1 MKNYLKYTIR
11 EVDGKLRL
19 FDGEGNIVDT
29 GIRGLWPDTITYVTV
44 WGVFQYKKPNGFNE
58 LIFDGTLLWDTAP
71 TAEVFQENNR
81 IGWKTPSGDLL
92 LPPIFDQIEICDG
105 YIFAHFDKR
114 DLFVRKTGGIT
125 EGPEGS
131 EDGEFYENGK
141 KGIRNPDGTI
151 LFPAIYDEIYSWG
164 DDCDVYYTRIGD
176 EFHYYNSKHEEILTT
191 YRKFDGVDD
200 KCEPYY
206 ISEEQNRDTLVTM
219 QIVDD
224 LSDSQSCVCFDE
236 NVRLDRILKSEV
248 DDIVR
253 NNCEVWDKGLE
264 QLDYF
269 HNVYTYI
276 YSAYY
281 AQSKSSTPIE
291 DCVKQ
296 FEKMECF
303 ESSWGFIIKIWTNRN
318 TKISIAEM
326 NKLVYYYQDIE
337 FGLCQPMDCV
347 TIGYDDSLEDG
358 MVKMFQVIFATDRMP
373 NELDDIDDDSLSGT
387 IDNYKEKKQL
397 LLDTLEEYREK
408 KNWTDEVYQ
417 SYYNEFFLHNEIGG
431 DYSGFVFEEE
441 KELLDY
447 LVYYEEEY
455 SAEKTAFYVCQELFH
470 TAWFDDINE
479 VDIRNAYKKIKW
491 AILPDQH
498 SNFLAVCDG
507 KSSLDYIRASIDKI
521 MKFCEKDKDSKIAV
535 LKEIEQL
542 LLDEGFLT
550 AAEIRSININP
561 LNMYYLKNDANKP
574 IAEHIDRC
582 RVLYEVLLMQ
592 DCEDDPIEVGKRTNL
607 DGVKNS
613 ISTAFM
619 GDKKEYDYVQP
630 DAPFPGFVYNLSG
643 KVESIIIQ
651 HQETID
657 GKCVETSRKA
667 VNRVDGWSEGETY
680 ADYYIVTLTDV
691 TVIEDGYSYTT
702 PYEDAKRRREIVEM
716 LRGKNNAE

>member
-1 MKNYLKYTIR
+1 MKNFLNYTVR
-11 EVDGKLRL
+11 EVDGKQRL
-19 FDGEGNIVDT
+19 FDENGNVKDT
-29 GIRGLWPDTITYVTV
+29 GIRGFWPDAMTYITV
-44 WGVFQYKKPNGFNE
+44 WGIFQYKKTNGFNE
-58 LIFDGTLLWDTAP
+58 IMFDGTLLWNAAP
-71 TAEVFQENNR
+71 TAVVFQENNL

-125 EGPEGS
+125 EGPEAS

-141 KGIRNPDGTI
+141 KGIRNPDGTV

-176 EFHYYNSKHEEILTT
+176 EFHYYNSKHGEILTT

-200 KCEPYY
+200 KREPYY

-224 LSDSQSCVCFDE
+224 LSDPQSCVCFDE

-281 AQSKSSTPIE
+281 AQSKSATPIE

-303 ESSWGFIIKIWTNRN
+303 ESSWGFIIKIWTNRK
-318 TKISIAEM
+318 TQISIAEM

-337 FGLCQPMDCV
+337 FGICQPMDCV

-373 NELDDIDDDSLSGT
+373 NKLDDIYEDALSGT

-408 KNWTDEVYQ
+408 NNWTDEVYQ
-417 SYYNEFFLHNEIGG
+417 SYYNEFF
-431 DYSGFVFEEE
+431 
-441 KELLDY
+441 
-447 LVYYEEEY
+447 
-455 SAEKTAFYVCQELFH
+455 
-470 TAWFDDINE
+470 
-479 VDIRNAYKKIKW
+479 
-491 AILPDQH
+491 
-498 SNFLAVCDG
+498 
-507 KSSLDYIRASIDKI
+507 SL
-521 MKFCEKDKDSKIAV
+521 
-535 LKEIEQL
+535 
-542 LLDEGFLT
+542 
-550 AAEIRSININP
+550 
-561 LNMYYLKNDANKP
+561 
-574 IAEHIDRC
+574 
-582 RVLYEVLLMQ
+582 
-592 DCEDDPIEVGKRTNL
+592 
-607 DGVKNS
+607 
-613 ISTAFM
+613 
-619 GDKKEYDYVQP
+619 
-630 DAPFPGFVYNLSG
+630 
-643 KVESIIIQ
+643 
-651 HQETID
+651 
-657 GKCVETSRKA
+657 
-667 VNRVDGWSEGETY
+667 
-680 ADYYIVTLTDV
+680 
-691 TVIEDGYSYTT
+691 
-702 PYEDAKRRREIVEM
+702 
-716 LRGKNNAE
+716 

>member
-1 MKNYLKYTIR
+1 M
-11 EVDGKLRL
+11 
-19 FDGEGNIVDT
+19 
-29 GIRGLWPDTITYVTV
+29 
-44 WGVFQYKKPNGFNE
+44 
-58 LIFDGTLLWDTAP
+58 IFDGTLLWDTAP